1 MTIRRV
7 KGPGALA
14 LAAAG
19 CDLPTSPPSWTTSW
33 ELLAV
38 EEDVTTAELLPDG
51 VRLDPRGFAI
61 DSFAIS
67 RSVRLADVCELC
79 TCFDGPIPALE
90 ITPQE
95 WAVQLPR
102 GVAEAE
108 LLTGSARLVMTNRIG
123 FDLLDDGLG
132 GHGRVDVELIDRRT
146 NEVLERAEL
155 AGSWPP
161 GDSMALEFALTDR
174 RLHSGLVAHLT
185 GSTPGSGNCDVPLDP
200 ESGVD
205 ARLELRDVVASSVSV
220 QLSDVSLALAPRSVS
235 LPTALAERLRPGE
248 ARVALDV
255 ELTSRLPTSA
265 ELDLSVAPEA
275 VALFTAAASL
285 HTPLALS
292 SPNASAP
299 GDAHGLYL
307 LQLEGISESGR
318 LHFAARTRITRPRVV
333 RLTGA
338 EWLRYRL
345 LVRAEV
351 PSR

>member
-1 MTIRRV
+1 MTLRRV

-51 VRLDPRGFAI
+51 MRLDPRGFAI

-95 WAVQLPR
+95 WAVQLPG

-174 RLHSGLVAHLT
+174 RLHSGW
-185 GSTPGSGNCDVPLDP
+185 S
-200 ESGVD
+200 
-205 ARLELRDVVASSVSV
+205 RASP
-220 QLSDVSLALAPRSVS
+220 AAPRGAA
-235 LPTALAERLRPGE
+235 TATSHWTRRAGSMRGWSCATWWQ
-248 ARVALDV
+248 AR
-255 ELTSRLPTSA
+255 
-265 ELDLSVAPEA
+265 
-275 VALFTAAASL
+275 
-285 HTPLALS
+285 
-292 SPNASAP
+292 
-299 GDAHGLYL
+299 
-307 LQLEGISESGR
+307 
-318 LHFAARTRITRPRVV
+318 
-333 RLTGA
+333 
-338 EWLRYRL
+338 
-345 LVRAEV
+345 
-351 PSR
+351 